1 VARRP
6 GNSLL
11 TWLLALLVGGL
22 SLLGEGLHEFLGL
35 HEGPVAP
42 EGYSQGFSYASSFA
56 YGNGRHIEATDQ
68 RERCHDA
75 STCPICQYL
84 AQGKVLGERFE
95 AMSVAGSV
103 PNHSPV
109 ITLFTP
115 STVLQSFQA
124 RAPPAV

>member
-1 VARRP
+1 MARRP
-6 GNSLL
+6 GNLLL
-11 TWLLALLVGGL
+11 TWLLALLVGGF

-35 HEGPVAP
+35 HEGPIAP
-42 EGYSQGFSYASSFA
+42 DRYSRGW
-56 YGNGRHIEATDQ
+56 HIAAADQ

-75 STCPICQYL
+75 STCPICQYF
-84 AQGKVLGERFE
+84 AQGKVIGERFQ

-109 ITLFTP
+109 IALFTP
-115 STVLQSFQA
+115 RTVLQPFQA